1 MFSINLQRG
10 DLRRSGEQGSSHC
23 ILAKAGHI
31 EGEKRLFSGRRSIL
45 TQTKCCLTMGQEG
58 LRCLA
63 RVLFVLRIP
72 YRSSLISISPDYAKM
87 TGK

>member
-23 ILAKAGHI
+23 ILAKAGDI

-45 TQTKCCLTMGQEG
+45 TQT
-58 LRCLA
+58 
-63 RVLFVLRIP
+63 
-72 YRSSLISISPDYAKM
+72 
-87 TGK
+87 